1 MTTKENYVN
10 FLAEVRKVTG
20 IGALSPDES
29 GLVSVRVDD
38 AYNVNLQFV
47 EATGKVLCFVEVAE
61 LPKDAPKEVYRDH
74 TKFCP
79 NCGTSSINGTTAA
92 AGGTSGTTYSGIMGV
107 KPDDATWQWFVHCIK
122 NKYCDF
128 NGRARR
134 REYWFYVLFSFIAQ
148 FVLGL
153 IPIIGWLIGLGL
165 LLPALSA
172 AARRLHDIGKSGLSL
187 LFVLIPLVGPII
199 LIIWL
204 AKEGDRGPNAYG
216 PDPKAV

>member
-1 MTTKENYVN
+1 MKCSKCGQDLADGVAFCPSCGERVIPTQQLEKCAACGCDIPEGTKFCVKCGAPAVVQD
-10 FLAEVRKVTG
+10 LKCRKC
-20 IGALSPDES
+20 GADIPL
-29 GLVSVRVDD
+29 
-38 AYNVNLQFV
+38 N
-47 EATGKVLCFVEVAE
+47 
-61 LPKDAPKEVYRDH
+61 